1 LPDIDSGYSL
11 SIDVDAPYESLVDD
25 GALLQAMGETLKF
38 EQVATPAELSLIITD
53 NDTVQELNRD
63 YRGLDSPTDVL
74 SFSFLEESKGDE
86 GFVDAPDGVTH
97 LGEVIIAYPYSAASA
112 ERQGHSVA
120 KELLVL
126 TVHGTLHILGYDD
139 EEEEAAVIMFD
150 RQNRI
155 LASLESSG

>member
-1 LPDIDSGYSL
+1 M
-11 SIDVDAPYESLVDD
+11 E
-25 GALLQAMGETLKF
+25 ETLKH
-38 EQVATPAELSLIITD
+38 ENVPTPAELSLLITD
-53 NDTVQELNRD
+53 NDTIQTLNRD

-74 SFSFLEESKGDE
+74 SFSFLEQAAGQE

-97 LGEVIIAYPYSAASA
+97 LGEIIIAYPYSAASA

-120 KELLVL
+120 KELLIL

-155 LASLESSG
+155 LASLVQSG